1 MYVRVAPLGAVLAR
15 VCPVGYTGT
24 EGILGGHTKYAEVL
38 GTGIEVVLN
47 MPICRYRYLDRTE
60 LTDVWSTGI
69 GVVPHLQK
77 CRVPVWRSYRTYRS
91 GYRY

>member
-38 GTGIEVVLN
+38 GTGIEAVPKLTEDLSRVFT
-47 MPICRYRYLDRTE
+47 YLPSKIS
-60 LTDVWSTGI
+60 L
-69 GVVPHLQK
+69 VPGT
-77 CRVPVWRSYRTYRS
+77 V
-91 GYRY
+91 